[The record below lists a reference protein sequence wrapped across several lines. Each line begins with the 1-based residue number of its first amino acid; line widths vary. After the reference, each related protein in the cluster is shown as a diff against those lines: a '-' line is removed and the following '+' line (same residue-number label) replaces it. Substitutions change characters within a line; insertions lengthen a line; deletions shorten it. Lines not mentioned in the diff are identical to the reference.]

1 METFLRSA
9 LLVGLAFLLLVVQST
24 FAVLY
29 SIHPFEPNLL
39 LPIVIFLGVAQD
51 VQIVRGMVVSFL
63 VGYVFDLFTGNPLSL
78 QTFLMTGGFLV
89 ARFAGLRFVLRGP
102 SFQALLTFVASVVAG
117 AVSLA
122 LRGLFDKPVPFQ
134 VEGAVETFF
143 SLVGPAAT
151 TAMLAPL
158 VFFLVRRIEAIATTT
173 TRRTAE
179 EVTE

>member
-102 SFQALLTFVASVVAG
+102 SFRPCSPSSRASSQG
-117 AVSLA
+117 RS
-122 LRGLFDKPVPFQ
+122 R
-134 VEGAVETFF
+134 
-143 SLVGPAAT
+143 SRSAASST
-151 TAMLAPL
+151 RPCPSRSRARSRPSSRSSA
-158 VFFLVRRIEAIATTT
+158 RR
-173 TRRTAE
+173 RRRP
-179 EVTE
+179 